1 MGGPANT
8 TINELARKVAE
19 HAAMCGRGSAPR
31 PNSQTEELVHTAS

>member
-19 HAAMCGRGSAPR
+19 HAATCGRGGAAR
-31 PNSQTEELVHTAS
+31 QNAQTEELAHTAS